1 MDVPSETVEAIRF
14 IIYSKAWMDYFEPAL
29 KDMRESCINV
39 LLDPGK
45 RRVDQGNDD
54 FLRGCVK
61 TIDDF
66 LSLAPGLIAE
76 ADARREQEE
85 QAAKE
90 AEDMVSPRRP
100 TEPFGV

>member
-1 MDVPSETVEAIRF
+1 MDIPGELIEQIRF
-14 IIYSKAWMDYFEPAL
+14 IINSHAWIDYFEPAL

-39 LLDPGK
+39 LLDPSK
-45 RRVDQGNDD
+45 RRADQGNDD

-66 LSLAPGLIAE
+66 LGLAPGLIAE

-85 QAAKE
+85 QEAKE
-90 AEDMVSPRRP
+90 AEENSDLRRAV
-100 TEPFGV
+100 EPFKF